1 MKDEVKFS
9 LELANMIIGYLG
21 KRPYEEVYQIIQRME
36 SEHKA
41 NNDAASMQSVMTQQ
55 QAENSN
61 SETQRTEE

>member
-36 SEHKA
+36 AEHKA
-41 NNDAASMQSVMTQQ
+41 SRDSAAMQ
-55 QAENSN
+55 QAF
-61 SETQRTEE
+61 TEAPKEEES